1 MLDTEKFKFSND
13 ITYLNY
19 HILRDGQFQK
29 KKYFKG
35 WKVIKMKGK
44 EFNNRDIFKKK
55 INIKRSKNF

>member
-29 KKYFKG
+29 KN
-35 WKVIKMKGK
+35 IL
-44 EFNNRDIFKKK
+44 RDEK
-55 INIKRSKNF
+55 